1 MTKIVEAIIAGLTTD
16 APVREVQSSSVW
28 VAVWSRYCGLA
39 STLASTEYAENSP
52 AIVGAHNLTGQSA
65 RKLAELALS
74 EEPLEATVGMA
85 ALNSLLAVDESLCK
99 ELNARD
105 LLLKEANGKRMALV
119 GHFPF
124 VPELR
129 EVAKHLDVLELR
141 PRPGDLPADEA
152 ERVIPQADV
161 VAITGTAFLNHTME
175 QLLSYRRPDALVV
188 VLGPTTPLSPV
199 LFDFGVDIVSGIR
212 VLDPPLVLKQVAEGF
227 GFRRMQGLCLLT
239 LRRR

>member
-16 APVREVQSSSVW
+16 APIREVQSSNIW
-28 VAVWSRYCGLA
+28 VAVWSHYCGLA

-52 AIVGAHNLTGQSA
+52 AIVGARDLIGRSA

-74 EEPLEATVGMA
+74 EEPLEATLGMA
-85 ALNSLLAVDESLCK
+85 ALNSLLDVDESLCE

-105 LLLKEANGKRMALV
+105 LLLKEADGKRMALV

-141 PRPGDLPADEA
+141 PREGDLPADEA
-152 ERVIPQADV
+152 KRVIPQADV